1 MFVGNDHILVK
12 IDASDF
18 EKNIIEKGEI
28 IN

>member
-12 IDASDF
+12 IDASNF

-28 IN
+28 VN